1 MCPGS
6 PGWLPLRGV
15 PPADADYGGRGRRV
29 LVCWGG
35 AVFGDVDGGVGVE
48 AVEEVR

>member
-1 MCPGS
+1 
-6 PGWLPLRGV
+6 LRGE
-15 PPADADYGGRGRRV
+15 PPADADYGRGRRRV

>member
-1 MCPGS
+1 LLWGE
-6 PGWLPLRGV
+6 
-15 PPADADYGGRGRRV
+15 PPADADYGRGRRRV